1 MRIKKKG
8 FTLIELL
15 VVIILMLS
23 LLGIAIVSYINISN
37 NKKEEAWKMVKKQIE
52 EAAKEYFISNEYLY
66 ENMDYGAT
74 GFISVGKLVDEDYL
88 SKVVN
93 PKTNKAISYCALV
106 KITKKENGYDSSFDE
121 STIDNDITS
130 CDYKNLVWVS
140 EVGAPSAKITYIYNE
155 KEYDTKP
162 KWFNANHSNPKIKV
176 EGITNGNGKIDRII
190 IGDKTVID
198 EKYNI
203 YDITNETSNQT
214 LNVEVINKSGKKY
227 ITQVSYS
234 RDITEPTGEVKIS
247 PSTTWNSKK
256 VNLSFSASD
265 NLSGLNSVKLNN
277 DIDVFN
283 GKIKEKTWS
292 RDSFSYTLSGDY
304 SGNQVKSV
312 DITITD
318 EAGNARTV
326 TSNSYTLYTN
336 CQSGNMVY
344 DGDWYNKKGAK
355 CSKTCGTGYI
365 TQERKRKDKNSGDSC
380 AVDTRNAKC
389 NTQSCTTTKK
399 YSISKISGVDSKY
412 CSLRNPWG
420 YSTKKYNESITKN
433 NCRNT
438 NSNPR
443 VEFSNISASIS
454 GTTAT
459 IKVTLNIYS
468 TSWEMLGTSSNS
480 NNARSICITNGNKFS
495 TSKCISNLVQIKS
508 KSSTWKS
515 YSHVLT
521 NKTVTLTVNNINK
534 YDKLAFKIYSPGK
547 GVNANPTCTHSSGYN
562 CKTSTGS
569 PFIFQSAYLLKVS

>member
-106 KITKKENGYDSSFDE
+106 KVLKEENGYNSSFDE
-121 STIDNDITS
+121 NTIDNDTSS
-130 CDYKNLVWVS
+130 CDYKNTISVS
-140 EVGAPSAKITYIYNE
+140 EVGSPSAKITYIYNE

-162 KWFNANHSNPKIKV
+162 EWFNANHSNPKIKV
-176 EGITNGNGKIDRII
+176 EGITNGNGKISTIK
-190 IGDKTVID
+190 IGDIVANA
-198 EKYNI
+198 NI
-203 YDITNETSNQT
+203 NTYDITDETNNKK
-214 LNVEVINKSGKKY
+214 LNIEVTNISGKKY
-227 ITQVSYS
+227 ITQVSYR
-234 RDITEPTGEVKIS
+234 RDITN
-247 PSTTWNSKK
+247 PSGSLNIASSTSWNSKN
-256 VNLSFSASD
+256 VILSFNGSD
-265 NLSGLNSVKLNN
+265 NLSGMNTVKLNDKTN
-277 DIDVFN
+277 IFN
-283 GKIKEKTWS
+283 GTTGVKTWS
-292 RDSFSYTLSGDY
+292 RNSYSYTLDGNY
-304 SGNQVKSV
+304 NGNQTKTLSMVISDV
-312 DITITD
+312 
-318 EAGNARTV
+318 AGNESV
-326 TSNSYTLYTN
+326 ITSNSYTLYTK
-336 CQSGNMVY
+336 CQTGNMVY

-562 CKTSTGS
+562 CKTSSGS